1 MTAPINGNTRATS
14 AAPTTP
20 SEVHL
25 NLTGKST
32 PEEVTKGLQKYGLD
46 EASAKAYAL
55 QVGSIQSKESQSA
68 VYRKVEQNVNKFLK
82 ANPNATEEQICAEAK
97 KHLMA
102 QTLMYKHVEKSIMDM
117 AQKSIERIRDTFSEN
132 S

>member
-1 MTAPINGNTRATS
+1 MTAPINNTPRATGVAS
-14 AAPTTP
+14 TTP
-20 SEVHL
+20 SEVRL

-32 PEEVTKGLQKYGLD
+32 LEEVTEGLQKYGLD

-82 ANPNATEEQICAEAK
+82 ANPNATEEEISKEAK

-102 QTLMYKHVEKSIMDM
+102 QTLMYKHVERSIMEM

-132 S
+132 N

>member
-1 MTAPINGNTRATS
+1 MTAPISSNRPTS
-14 AAPTTP
+14 VASTTP
-20 SEVHL
+20 SEVRL
-25 NLTGKST
+25 NLTGKSSV
-32 PEEVTKGLQKYGLD
+32 EEVTKGLQKYGLD
-46 EASAKAYAL
+46 ETSAKAYAL

-68 VYRKVEQNVNKFLK
+68 VYRKVEQNMNKFLK
-82 ANPNATEEQICAEAK
+82 ANPNATETEIATEAK

>member
-25 NLTGKST
+25 NLTGKSSV
-32 PEEVTKGLQKYGLD
+32 EEVTKGLQKYGLD

-68 VYRKVEQNVNKFLK
+68 VYRKVEQKMNEFIK
-82 ANPNATEEQICAEAK
+82 ANPNATEEEIAAK
-97 KHLMA
+97 AKTHLMA
-102 QTLMYKHVEKSIMDM
+102 QTLMYKHVEKSIMEM

-132 S
+132 N